1 MKNRPTHRDINPAGT
16 LYAAVADEPWG
27 SDEDSG
33 TTAAAAELGPSQQ
46 DTERSAADLS
56 DPEQA
61 QRVAIAEQEAEDL
74 LFDTPHTLEEI
85 SEGVIRS
92 RARIL
97 PARTP
102 PRQEIEDQEIEEV
115 QEK

>member
-61 QRVAIAEQEAEDL
+61 QRVAIARQEAEDL

-85 SEGVIRS
+85 
-92 RARIL
+92 
-97 PARTP
+97 
-102 PRQEIEDQEIEEV
+102 EDQEIEEV
-115 QEK
+115 KEK